1 MSRQPTWDMA
11 CAIQADMFREAAS
24 AGGLDIQLIYYR
36 GFGECRTTPWL
47 SDTKTLGRLMGQVD
61 CRSGHTQIHKI
72 LSHALRE
79 NSAQK
84 LGAVLFVGDAMEE
97 AADDLRLRAGE
108 LGMYGV
114 PVFVFQEGDDPDAA
128 NVFRDI
134 ARLSKGAYC
143 RFSAGSAQEL
153 AELLRAVAA
162 YASGGLQALQL
173 AKASGGAAKLL
184 AQLR

>member
-1 MSRQPTWDMA
+1 MTL
-11 CAIQADMFREAAS
+11 
-24 AGGLDIQLIYYR
+24 GGLMAKI
-36 GFGECRTTPWL
+36 
-47 SDTKTLGRLMGQVD
+47 D
-61 CRSGHTQIHKI
+61 CRSGHTQIRKI

-84 LGAVLFVGDAMEE
+84 LGAVVFVGDAMEE
-97 AADDLRLRAGE
+97 SADDLRRGAGE

-114 PVFVFQEGDDPDAA
+114 PVFVFQEGDDPAA
-128 NVFRDI
+128 AVVFRDI

-173 AKASGGAAKLL
+173 AQTGSGAARLL
-184 AQLR
+184 AQMR